1 MIYLCSRILL
11 FVPFGF
17 YIAMIARRQSRL
29 LKFAFLLL
37 FPLVLEIAQYFVYPA
52 RCDID
57 DVIYGLLG
65 GLLGSLGFFLQNLIF
80 KSFSGKDFLAK
91 DPAYRFSNSSLH
103 F

>member
-1 MIYLCSRILL
+1 VLQ
-11 FVPFGF
+11 
-17 YIAMIARRQSRL
+17 YI
-29 LKFAFLLL
+29 FF
-37 FPLVLEIAQYFVYPA
+37 PA

-65 GLLGSLGFFLQNLIF
+65 GLLGSLGFFLLNLIF
-80 KSFSGKDFLAK
+80 KAFSGKEFLAK